1 MSPLATMRAIG
12 LSAML
17 AASACAD
24 AATVLDLIISRDHDT
39 YEIRFDAVV
48 NAPAPQV
55 YRVLSDFA
63 LLTKL
68 SPAIVSV
75 RVEHPADGGLERV
88 HSVLKGCF
96 LIFCKEAVEV
106 DEVTESNPSTIAAR
120 IVPGQ
125 SDFKS
130 GSYVWRIQ
138 GDGERTLLRYHA
150 TRTPAFWVPPLI
162 GPWIIERTM
171 RKHVQ
176 ASAERLESLA
186 TGTAPK

>member
-1 MSPLATMRAIG
+1 MRAIG
-12 LSAML
+12 FTTML
-17 AASACAD
+17 VVSACAD
-24 AATVLDLIISRDHDT
+24 AATVLELTISRDHDT
-39 YEIRFDAVV
+39 YEISFDAVV
-48 NAPAPQV
+48 NAPAPEV

-63 LLTKL
+63 LLTEL

-96 LIFCKEAVEV
+96 LIFCKEAAEV
-106 DEVTESNPSTIAAR
+106 DEVTESTPSTIAAR
-120 IVPGQ
+120 IIPGLG
-125 SDFKS
+125 DFKD

-176 ASAERLESLA
+176 ASAERLEKLA
-186 TGTAPK
+186 TGAAPR